1 MKIKSCKFQKI
12 QIFLILALLVIILC
26 LVARSNNEDTTVSI
40 VNEWI
45 GRKIEMPNNFQCNVL
60 AGDTAIN
67 IGDVLLNSQY
77 KILLYVDSVG
87 CISCK
92 LHLPEWN
99 RLIKEFEDLS
109 VSKPV
114 FLFFFH
120 LKDKKELS
128 LLLKRENFNY
138 PVFIDMKDELNKLN
152 NFSTQSDFQC
162 FLLDKNNNVLLV
174 GNPVKNFRIKDL
186 YLKIILNQELEYKS
200 AKQQIEQTEVKVD
213 NESVSLGNFDWQVEQ
228 RCTFVLKNTGVNLLV
243 IDHVSTSCGCT
254 TIGFSKEPVRPGD
267 SLSLYVVYKAYNPEY
282 IDKTIKVYCNAKS
295 SPAILRINGT
305 AK

>member
-1 MKIKSCKFQKI
+1 MKNEFCKFRNI
-12 QIFLILALLVIILC
+12 LIFSILALLVFILW

-45 GRKIEMPNNFQCNVL
+45 GRRIEMPDNLQCKVL
-60 AGDTAIN
+60 GGDATIN
-67 IGDVLLNSQY
+67 IDDALLNSQY
-77 KILLYVDSVG
+77 KILLYVDSIG
-87 CISCK
+87 CLPCK

-99 RLIKEFEDLS
+99 KLIKEFEAMS
-109 VSKPV
+109 ISKPV
-114 FLFFFH
+114 FLLFFH
-120 LKDKKELS
+120 LEDRKELG

-152 NFSTQSDFQC
+152 NFSSQSDFQC
-162 FLLDKNNNVLLV
+162 FLLDKCNNVLLV

-186 YLKIILNQELEYKS
+186 YLKTILNQELEYKS

-267 SLSLYVVYKAYNPEY
+267 SLSLYVVYKAYSPEY